1 MISPGPLL
9 PRRAPVRIRFA
20 GVLLALLVLALETP
34 LLAQDPQGVQEI
46 PELEQ
51 QYRVA
56 QAEYD
61 AAFRALEAREA
72 QFERAIAADDAAR
85 ISGDEARAEETL
97 TEVNRLAAEVREVRL
112 RVDQRA
118 QELREARAR
127 LIRAYRQ
134 RVDQLF
140 AQGELTRDPAE
151 RGRLAAILEDT
162 NNRLL
167 ELLGEEDPVT
177 TLEPLRDLTI
187 SQTDS
192 PRDILRMASILERR
206 AEQDSVRLVE
216 VGRQLTE
223 LREDQARTRRVA
235 DFLSDMERFGDT
247 RLPVGQPGNRAT
259 NPDEGDRRPP
269 AADSLGTEVRPM
281 TLEERVQSLEILQ
294 EELQERIRLI
304 RARAERFRARAGG
317 GEWA

>member
-1 MISPGPLL
+1 MISPGRSSCRRDRSRGLL
-9 PRRAPVRIRFA
+9 A
-20 GVLLALLVLALETP
+20 GVVLGLLSALVASPT
-34 LLAQDPQGVQEI
+34 LAQDLPDI

-51 QYRVA
+51 QYRIA

-72 QFERAIAADDAAR
+72 QFEQAIAADDAAR
-85 ISGDEARAEETL
+85 ISGDEGRAAQTL
-97 TEVNRLAAEVREVRL
+97 SEVNRLAAEVREVRL

-118 QELREARAR
+118 QELREARSR
-127 LIRAYRQ
+127 LIRGLRR
-134 RVDQLF
+134 RVDELF
-140 AQGELTRDPAE
+140 AQVELSRDPAE
-151 RGRLAAILEDT
+151 RGRLAAILEDA

-167 ELLGEEDPVT
+167 ELVGEEDPVT

-192 PRDILRMASILERR
+192 PSDILRMASILERR

-216 VGRQLTE
+216 VGRRLAE
-223 LREDQARTRRVA
+223 LVEDRARSRRVA

-247 RLPVGQPGNRAT
+247 RLPVGQPGNRT
-259 NPDEGDRRPP
+259 PPPDEEEQRPP
-269 AADSLGTEVRPM
+269 PADSLGADARPM
-281 TLEERVQSLEILQ
+281 TLDARIRSLEVLQ
-294 EELQERIRLI
+294 DELQERIRLI

-317 GEWA
+317 GGEWA